1 MSCKAL
7 WVSIASAAC
16 GAALS
21 ACGTEEA
28 AAPGP
33 PPVYVDR
40 ASVHEVFDQIGA
52 TGQLLAKAEAV
63 VAAQVGGVITGV
75 AADEGSAVAAGEIVL
90 EIDPE
95 RRQLELSNARARVV
109 QAEAQLGEAQ
119 RAAARAEKLHANG
132 AVSEA
137 VLDQARTELRMAQS
151 RRVAEQAQHGLAE
164 RALVDSSVAAPFAG
178 LIARRFVNAGEYV
191 QPGKELFRLVALD
204 PVEVEF
210 FLSEVD
216 SSRVA
221 VGQQVGVRVSSHP
234 GEVFHAAVSVVAPT
248 IDSQTRTRRVKA
260 VLPNPD
266 GRLLPGTFAQVD
278 LGVARRSG
286 VVMVPKEAVQIAAD
300 GSVLYRLVGKE
311 RVERLLIETGAHHDG
326 RVEIQA
332 DVAAGDWVVIRGQG
346 ALVDGSPVS
355 LRRADGGAATEP
367 AGTLTSGA
375 AP

>member
-1 MSCKAL
+1 
-7 WVSIASAAC
+7 
-16 GAALS
+16 
-21 ACGTEEA
+21 
-28 AAPGP
+28 
-33 PPVYVDR
+33 
-40 ASVHEVFDQIGA
+40 
-52 TGQLLAKAEAV
+52 
-63 VAAQVGGVITGV
+63 
-75 AADEGSAVAAGEIVL
+75 
-90 EIDPE
+90 
-95 RRQLELSNARARVV
+95 
-109 QAEAQLGEAQ
+109 
-119 RAAARAEKLHANG
+119 
-132 AVSEA
+132 
-137 VLDQARTELRMAQS
+137 
-151 RRVAEQAQHGLAE
+151 
-164 RALVDSSVAAPFAG
+164 
-178 LIARRFVNAGEYV
+178 
-191 QPGKELFRLVALD
+191 
-204 PVEVEF
+204 
-210 FLSEVD
+210 
-216 SSRVA
+216 
-221 VGQQVGVRVSSHP
+221 
-234 GEVFHAAVSVVAPT
+234 
-248 IDSQTRTRRVKA
+248 VKA